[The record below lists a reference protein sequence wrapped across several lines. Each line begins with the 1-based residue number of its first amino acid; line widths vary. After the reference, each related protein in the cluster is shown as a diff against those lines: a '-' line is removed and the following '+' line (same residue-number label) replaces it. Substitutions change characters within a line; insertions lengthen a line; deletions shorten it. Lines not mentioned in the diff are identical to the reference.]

1 MDAMEPAGRCALWIA
16 IAAAI
21 FFTALGVGIGWLLR
35 RFGG

>member
-21 FFTALGVGIGWLLR
+21 VLLALGVGIGWLLR
-35 RFGG
+35 RFVG